1 MPFIITDPETKTITQ
16 RYVITN
22 PTNDDV
28 VEVSAVR
35 TIDRVNI
42 EHIITSMPI
51 NNPTGVSMTVKW
63 SIGYMDGAVFFPTE
77 RGSAELAGEA
87 LLAKMVEPVIPGATH
102 YSDHKTA
109 LYELLVALGHIPAG
123 SIV

>member
-1 MPFIITDPETKTITQ
+1 MPFIITAPETKTISQ
-16 RYVITN
+16 QYVLGTEVQ
-22 PTNDDV
+22 V
-28 VEVSAVR
+28 VNATR

-63 SIGYMDGAVFFPTE
+63 ALGYMDGAVFFPTE

-102 YSDHKTA
+102 YGDHKAA
-109 LYELLVALGHIPAG
+109 LYELLIELGHIPAG
-123 SIV
+123 TVV